1 MRPVHIASACVGVLM
16 IATASAAQQ
25 PAATAEPSPTPA
37 SRIIEYQYPSGAP
50 IPLRRVQTR
59 RTSDRRETVVE
70 TVELPGLENKW
81 QPYQESRT
89 ETLRVAPDIV
99 RTTRDVFGFGPQGQR
114 VLRETTRSE
123 QSGAEG
129 GDTSE
134 VHATW
139 VTDLDGR
146 LDLSSREI
154 HNTKSI
160 ASGTRRAVTTLLRPG
175 INGALQESERTESI
189 DRQLSP
195 SVARH
200 DATQSIRD
208 LNGRWQPVETHAVD
222 ARQIGPSEWLQEETI
237 QRPDLSGNLTL
248 SERVVTRHSTANGRE
263 NLIIETYS
271 QTEGLFRFD
280 MRPALTQR
288 VRRST
293 TATAD
298 GGRETVE
305 EVEAR
310 SLVAPGDPLRVIR
323 RSVVTVRRLGP
334 TRWST
339 ERRVFE
345 MDVNGRMAPVI
356 VDTEKTVDR

>member
-1 MRPVHIASACVGVLM
+1 MRPGHIGGACVGVLM
-16 IATASAAQQ
+16 IATASAGQQ
-25 PAATAEPSPTPA
+25 PTATPEPSPKPA
-37 SRIIEYQYPSGAP
+37 SRVIEYEYPSGTP
-50 IPLRRVQTR
+50 GPFRRVQTR
-59 RTSDRRETVVE
+59 RTSDRRETVIE

-99 RTTRDVFGFGPQGQR
+99 RTTRDVFGFGSQGQR
-114 VLRETTRSE
+114 VLRETTQSE

-160 ASGTRRAVTTLLRPG
+160 ASGTRQSVTTLLRPG
-175 INGALQESERTESI
+175 INGALQESERTVSI

-208 LNGRWQPVETHAVD
+208 VNGRWQPVETRAVD
-222 ARQIGPSEWLQEETI
+222 VRQIGPSEWREEETI
-237 QRPDLSGNLTL
+237 HRPDLSGNMTL
-248 SERVVTRHSTANGRE
+248 SDRVVTRHSTANGRE
-263 NLIIETYS
+263 SLVIEIYS
-271 QTEGLFRFD
+271 QNEGLVRFD

-288 VRRST
+288 VRSTT

-305 EVEAR
+305 EVEGR
-310 SLVAPGDPLRVIR
+310 SLVAPADPLRVIR

-334 TRWST
+334 ARWST
-339 ERRVFE
+339 VRRVFE
-345 MDVNGRMAPVI
+345 MDVNGRMAPVL
-356 VDTEKTVDR
+356 VDTEETVER

>member
-1 MRPVHIASACVGVLM
+1 M

-25 PAATAEPSPTPA
+25 PAATAEPSPKPA

-50 IPLRRVQTR
+50 TILRRVQTR

-70 TVELPGLENKW
+70 TVEMPGLENRW

-89 ETLRVAPDIV
+89 ETFGSRRLAA
-99 RTTRDVFGFGPQGQR
+99 TRDVFGFGPQGQR
-114 VLRETTRSE
+114 VLQETTQSE
-123 QSGAEG
+123 QSGTEG

-134 VHATW
+134 IHATW

-146 LDLSSREI
+146 LDLSSRQV

-160 ASGTRRAVTTLLRPG
+160 ASGTRQAVTTLLRQG
-175 INGALQESERTESI
+175 VNGALQESERTVSI
-189 DRQLSP
+189 DRQLSA

-208 LNGRWQPVETHAVD
+208 LNGRWQPVETRAVD
-222 ARQIGPSEWLQEETI
+222 ARQIGPTEWLQEETI
-237 QRPDLSGNLTL
+237 HRPDLSGNMTL
-248 SERVVTRHSTANGRE
+248 SDRVVTRHSTANGRE
-263 NLIIETYS
+263 STVIETYS
-271 QTEGLFRFD
+271 QTEGLVRFD
-280 MRPALTQR
+280 TRPALTQR
-288 VRRST
+288 VRSST

-334 TRWST
+334 ARWST

-345 MDVNGRMAPVI
+345 MDVNGRMAPVL
-356 VDTEKTVDR
+356 VDTEETLER

>member
-1 MRPVHIASACVGVLM
+1 MRPVHIGGACVGVLM

-25 PAATAEPSPTPA
+25 RAATPEPSQKPA
-37 SRIIEYQYPSGAP
+37 SRITEYQYPSGAP
-50 IPLRRVQTR
+50 TPLRRVQTR
-59 RTSDRRETVVE
+59 GTSDRRETVIE
-70 TVELPGLENKW
+70 TVEMPGLENRW

-89 ETLRVAPDIV
+89 ETLQVAPDIV

-129 GDTSE
+129 RDTSE

-146 LDLSSREI
+146 LDLSSRQI
-154 HNTKSI
+154 RDTKSI
-160 ASGTRRAVTTLLRPG
+160 ASGTRQAVTTLLRPG
-175 INGALQESERTESI
+175 INGALQESERTVSI
-189 DRQLSP
+189 DRQLSA

-208 LNGRWQPVETHAVD
+208 LNGRWQSVETRAVD

-237 QRPDLSGNLTL
+237 HRPDLSGNMTL
-248 SERVVTRHSTANGRE
+248 SDRVVTRHSTANGRE
-263 NLIIETYS
+263 SLVIETYS

-288 VRRST
+288 VRSST
-293 TATAD
+293 TAAAD

-323 RSVVTVRRLGP
+323 RSVITVRRLGP
-334 TRWST
+334 ARWST

-345 MDVNGRMAPVI
+345 MDVNGRMMPVI
-356 VDTEKTVDR
+356 VDSEETVER

>member
-1 MRPVHIASACVGVLM
+1 MRPVHIGGACVGVLM
-16 IATASAAQQ
+16 IATASAGQQ
-25 PAATAEPSPTPA
+25 PAATPEPSPKPA
-37 SRIIEYQYPSGAP
+37 SRVIEYEYPSGAP
-50 IPLRRVQTR
+50 LPFRRVQTR
-59 RTSDRRETVVE
+59 RTSDRRETVIE
-70 TVELPGLENKW
+70 TVEMPGLENKW

-114 VLRETTRSE
+114 VLRETTQSE

-154 HNTKSI
+154 HTTKSI
-160 ASGTRRAVTTLLRPG
+160 ASGTRQAVTTLLRPG
-175 INGALQESERTESI
+175 INGALQESERTVSI

-208 LNGRWQPVETHAVD
+208 VNGRWQPVETRAVD
-222 ARQIGPSEWLQEETI
+222 VRQIGPSEWREEETI
-237 QRPDLSGNLTL
+237 HRPDLSGNLTL
-248 SERVVTRHSTANGRE
+248 SDRVVTRHSTANGRE
-263 NLIIETYS
+263 SLVIEIYS
-271 QTEGLFRFD
+271 QNEGLVRFD

-288 VRRST
+288 VRSTT

-310 SLVAPGDPLRVIR
+310 SLVAPADPLRVVR

-334 TRWST
+334 VRWLT

-345 MDVNGRMAPVI
+345 MDVNGRMAPVL
-356 VDTEKTVDR
+356 VDTEETVER